1 MPSRSLATERETICT
16 TPVEDIIT
24 QTFVLLAT
32 ARESKCLIWPEPRSP
47 DHEEEGKKKSG
58 RELRT
63 FFFLLF
69 FCNYMCPKKKE
80 NAAVSNVLW

>member
-47 DHEEEGKKKSG
+47 AHGEEGKKKRVGERCARFS
-58 RELRT
+58 
-63 FFFLLF
+63 
-69 FCNYMCPKKKE
+69 FCYSSAIIC
-80 NAAVSNVLW
+80 V